1 MSVLRGFAQEACPPI
16 LPGPSFGEAGAVP
29 REARVSSFQE
39 GMLCGCHLCHCDV
52 ASGGREV
59 APGAQPG
66 LSWRVL
72 QVPRS
77 YTQRKYNPMLYA
89 DELSPKVHGFAQR

>member
-1 MSVLRGFAQEACPPI
+1 M
-16 LPGPSFGEAGAVP
+16 
-29 REARVSSFQE
+29 
-39 GMLCGCHLCHCDV
+39 
-52 ASGGREV
+52 

-89 DELSPKVHGFAQR
+89 DELSPKVHGFAQRREPLSWWEWQEPEGLCLVLSQPGCEGGGGGGVGCRLLPWQP